1 MPNGSELTF
10 KRQLRKKALCAGC
23 GSSQVLC
30 LCDVVPQID
39 LRTRV
44 CLIIHHREMSRSSNT
59 GLLALKALRNGEVR
73 IRGEGREALDL
84 SDLLVDT
91 GYRTL
96 LLFPANG
103 ALELGDMVGQDPRPI
118 QLIVPDGTWRQARK
132 LVSRHPE
139 LMVVPRVKIR
149 APDRSVF
156 QLRAQSQP
164 DRMATLHALACAL
177 GVIEGEQIATQLM
190 TLYHTKIQRTLAGRG
205 ILSSGHSEN

>member
-1 MPNGSELTF
+1 
-10 KRQLRKKALCAGC
+10 
-23 GSSQVLC
+23 
-30 LCDVVPQID
+30 
-39 LRTRV
+39 
-44 CLIIHHREMSRSSNT
+44 MSRSSNT